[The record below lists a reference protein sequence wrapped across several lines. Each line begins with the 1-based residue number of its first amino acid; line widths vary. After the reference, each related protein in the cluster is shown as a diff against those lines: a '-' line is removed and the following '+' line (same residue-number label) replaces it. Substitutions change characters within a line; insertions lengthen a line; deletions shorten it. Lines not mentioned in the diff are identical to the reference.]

1 MATLSAS
8 NKKPDR
14 KYTTP
19 QILKGSLYLSCAASL
34 FLIVTSLSSMQ
45 QQRTALKTLGKDA
58 APSIMNALRI
68 RDSLADA
75 DANAVNELVAPLG
88 QGEQAFKAYTDRRA
102 KLAMLMVNMAE
113 NITYD
118 EEERQPIRTLQFELG
133 NYIAKIQQARDARL
147 RGSQADTL
155 VAYREAMT
163 LMDKT
168 LLPTAE
174 TLSQVNLNYLN
185 GGYNQDRQT
194 ALLSVGLL
202 WLSGLALLST
212 LVWLQVFLSRRTK
225 RTLNLALLTATAIA
239 VLFISHT
246 TQALTSAGQ
255 QLKVAKEDAFM
266 SLYNLRSARSLAYG
280 ANADESRY
288 LLDAAMAPQH
298 EQAFWN
304 KVNQIAKLPAG
315 QSYTTIANAALQGQT
330 TPGFAGYFANQL
342 NNITFPGELTASV
355 QTLSAW
361 DRYLQIDRQ
370 IRQLKQSGNLAAAT
384 ALCIGYNTGQSNWA
398 FEQFKDAHQ
407 KVLDINQQ
415 AFDNALQEGLNAVG
429 WQLNANQSNPSSTDS
444 ILISPGSYTIS
455 NTYQYEILA
464 TGAVAA
470 IVGLTFLGLRP
481 RLKEYSA

>member
-1 MATLSAS
+1 MATISVS
-8 NKKPDR
+8 TKRHDR

-19 QILKGSLYLSCAASL
+19 QILKGSLYISCAASF
-34 FLIVTSLSSMQ
+34 FLLVTSLSGLQ
-45 QQRTALKTLGKDA
+45 QQRTALKTLGKDS

-88 QGEQAFKAYTDRRA
+88 QGEQALQAYTDRRA

-113 NITYD
+113 NITYG

-147 RGSQADTL
+147 RGSQADALT
-155 VAYREAMT
+155 AYREAMAI
-163 LMDKT
+163 MDNT
-168 LLPTAE
+168 LLPNAA

-185 GGYNQDRQT
+185 SSYSQDRRT
-194 ALLSVGLL
+194 EVIALGLV
-202 WLSGLALLST
+202 WLSGLALLGS
-212 LVWLQVFLSRRTK
+212 LIWLQVFLSRRTK
-225 RTLNLALLTATAIA
+225 RTLNPALLAATTIA
-239 VLFISHT
+239 LLVISHA
-246 TQALTSAGQ
+246 TQAIITAGGH
-255 QLKVAKEDAFM
+255 LKVAKEDAFM

-288 LLDAAMAPQH
+288 LLDTAMASQH
-298 EQAFWN
+298 EQAFTN

-315 QSYTTIANAALQGQT
+315 QSYTTIANTALRGQP
-330 TPGFAGYFANQL
+330 TPGFVGFFANQL

-361 DRYLQIDRQ
+361 DRYLQIDHQ
-370 IRQLKQSGNLAAAT
+370 IRQLRQRGNVAAAT

-407 KVLDINQQ
+407 KILDINQQ
-415 AFDNALQEGLNAVG
+415 AFDQSLRQGLEAVG
-429 WQLNANQSNPSSTDS
+429 WQLSAKQTNTDS
-444 ILISPGSYTIS
+444 ILISPGSYTVS
-455 NTYQYEILA
+455 NTYRYEILTA
-464 TGAVAA
+464 GAAAA

-481 RLKEYSA
+481 RLKEYSM